1 VGLKKDKMATK
12 TNNKPNQKDYS
23 FDLDKVFACMVS
35 VQSNIPKDA
44 FTAPVLGTERGGNGI
59 VIKDGGIVLTIGYLV
74 TEAETIWIT
83 DHTGTAV
90 QGDVLGYD
98 QESGLGL
105 IQALGTLNA
114 EVVPIG
120 QSSSL
125 KEADKVL
132 VAGFGGQRNCISA
145 EVIAIREFAGYWE
158 YLLDDAIF
166 TSPAHPNWGGA
177 GLIGVNGELLGV
189 GSLFIQHETVG
200 DEVVDGNMV
209 VPIDLLEPII
219 DDLLKMGRPNKKAR
233 PWLGLFGAEADGA
246 IVVAALT
253 EGGPAHDAD
262 VQVGDIV
269 RAVAENEIDSLA
281 ELFRNIWSL
290 GPAGIEVPLVLERDG
305 DIIDVSILSV
315 ARSDMLKGPKLH

>member
-1 VGLKKDKMATK
+1 MPDYGQNITWESYPDYDSWGADKYWSCT
-12 TNNKPNQKDYS
+12 DW
-23 FDLDKVFACMVS
+23 
-35 VQSNIPKDA
+35 I
-44 FTAPVLGTERGGNGI
+44 
-59 VIKDGGIVLTIGYLV
+59 
-74 TEAETIWIT
+74 IW
-83 DHTGTAV
+83 HGK
-90 QGDVLGYD
+90 
-98 QESGLGL
+98 
-105 IQALGTLNA
+105 
-114 EVVPIG
+114 
-120 QSSSL
+120 L
-125 KEADKVL
+125 KEKYGSDEAKLIWRSAWDAQDSWEANYSWCKYEPMFNDFLKQNDLGSSNL
-132 VAGFGGQRNCISA
+132 VA
-145 EVIAIREFAGYWE
+145 
-158 YLLDDAIF
+158 DA
-166 TSPAHPNWGGA
+166 
-177 GLIGVNGELLGV
+177 LLGV

-219 DDLLKMGRPNKKAR
+219 DDLLTMGRPNKKAR

-269 RAVAENEIDSLA
+269 RAVAENEIDTLA

-305 DIIDVSILSV
+305 EIIDVSILSV